1 MAQNKVMRYTVRGA
15 ESKNAII
22 KVTQFINNLIQ
33 EAELGLKSLA
43 LHTIERPELLPHT
56 CMGEAEL
63 SNQVHPSV
71 CCLLSVICPLK
82 KIESRD
88 RDIKRSR

>member
-43 LHTIERPELLPHT
+43 LYTIERLELLPHT

-63 SNQVHPSV
+63 TNQVHPSV